1 MNHILEVLSMKNDGY
16 DFVEIE
22 RNILATYFWARSDE
36 ILELTKQGLKSD
48 LFTGIRQTIAKD
60 LNECFNAL
68 YEPEATQ
75 ALLMAKSSKDLNS
88 LYTFELTEIMFKHG
102 LINAKS
108 VELLTNILKTQRIKE
123 NLAKR
128 LSK

>member
-1 MNHILEVLSMKNDGY
+1 MKNDGY

-22 RNILATYFWARSDE
+22 RNILATCFWVRSDE

-60 LNECFNAL
+60 LNDCFSSL

-75 ALLMAKSSKDLNS
+75 TLLMAKSSKDLKS

-102 LINAKS
+102 LINTKS

>member
-1 MNHILEVLSMKNDGY
+1 MKNDGY

-22 RNILATYFWARSDE
+22 RNILATYFWVRSDE

-60 LNECFNAL
+60 LNDCFNAL

-75 ALLMAKSSKDLNS
+75 TLLMAKSSKDLGS
-88 LYTFELTEIMFKHG
+88 LYAFELTEIMFKHG

-128 LSK
+128 LSR